1 MLGLVEV
8 IGRPVLMLYPAYLLS
23 AEILRLASKLGL
35 LESLE
40 ASVATATAAAGS
52 PNSNNHTQRQGGRSR
67 GRGQGPDWTQVS
79 AQDIVSVLRLVVMCC
94 AVNQAL
100 ALLTAY
106 TSLGYSCLGLGLGA
120 LALASNDALLKQY
133 VPVIAPHAVSAHA
146 MIEQVS
152 RMEGTALGGSLAG
165 WMGAVPSQTQASSSS
180 SSSFPSSPRVE
191 VLGPNTVPLGLPVA
205 TAVPV
210 PVPVSVSLS
219 AGSVRTP
226 VAGALSS
233 ASSPAASAGATGR
246 GAQDT
251 PLAQVISAEEWVH
264 VEGEAEGEAEGE
276 GWAGG
281 LRQRRA
287 AGVGSAA
294 TPS

>member
-1 MLGLVEV
+1 
-8 IGRPVLMLYPAYLLS
+8 
-23 AEILRLASKLGL
+23 
-35 LESLE
+35 
-40 ASVATATAAAGS
+40 
-52 PNSNNHTQRQGGRSR
+52 
-67 GRGQGPDWTQVS
+67 
-79 AQDIVSVLRLVVMCC
+79 
-94 AVNQAL
+94 
-100 ALLTAY
+100 
-106 TSLGYSCLGLGLGA
+106 
-120 LALASNDALLKQY
+120 
-133 VPVIAPHAVSAHA
+133 
-146 MIEQVS
+146 VS
-152 RMEGTALGGSLAG
+152 RMEGTALGGALAG
-165 WMGAVPSQTQASSSS
+165 WMGAVPSQTQASSFSS

-210 PVPVSVSLS
+210 PVSVPVSVSVPLS

-226 VAGALSS
+226 IAGAGALSS
-233 ASSPAASAGATGR
+233 ASSPAASAGAAGR

-251 PLAQVISAEEWVH
+251 PLAQVISAEDWVH
-264 VEGEAEGEAEGE
+264 VEGEAEGE